1 MTEMHS
7 QTKIIQATKAHDL
20 IAKPVAMPLYL
31 STTFHRNADGSYT
44 DDYIYTRHD
53 NPNRR
58 LLEGA
63 LAELEGG
70 NSAFAFASG
79 MAAIHAVFASLSA
92 GDHVILPDDVYFNIN
107 KLMARVFTRWGL
119 EYTTVD
125 MTDMKAIRSAIMDN
139 TKLIWIETPS
149 NPMLKI
155 TDIRAVSQLGKEH
168 GILVGVDNTWST
180 PIHQRPLDLGADIV
194 MHSTTKYF
202 GGHSDVLGGCVIVKD
217 DDALSDRLLDLQQL
231 AGGVPSPFDSWLV
244 TRGLQTLPVRVKTQS
259 ETAFALA
266 QYLEQHPKVAR
277 VYYPGLKSHPQYE
290 VAQSQMIDGYGAM
303 LSVEIVG
310 DGQRAIDI
318 ANGLELFAT
327 ATSLGGVESLV
338 EHRRSVEGPDSH
350 TPENL
355 LRVSV
360 GLEHI
365 DDLKADWDRVL

>member
-1 MTEMHS
+1 MHS

-20 IAKPVAMPLYL
+20 IAKPVSMPLYL

-58 LLEGA
+58 LLEQA

-70 NSAFAFASG
+70 TSAFAFASG
-79 MAAIHAVFASLSA
+79 MAAIHSIFASLSA

-125 MTDMKAIRSAIMDN
+125 MTDMEAIRSAIKDN

-168 GILVGVDNTWST
+168 GILIGVDNTWST

-217 DDALSDRLLDLQQL
+217 DDALSDRLLDVQQL

-290 VAQSQMIDGYGAM
+290 VAQSQMIIGYGAM

-310 DGQRAIDI
+310 DGLRAIDI

-365 DDLKADWDRVL
+365 DDLMADWNRVL